1 MSIYA
6 IVMKQIKRLSK
17 PACNFLIK
25 KGINESTNVQAQD
38 GMVKKTEHSKGIYED
53 DEYVYHQIS
62 DQVINGYLEKKG
74 EEQHKRCAKTGLC
87 EQMTFVSEV
96 EATKA
101 EETIN
106 KESCSYSE
114 LLSLEKERDQ
124 YLERLSVLLAE
135 EEEYAELIQRFPH
148 TEDLLQPIIAN
159 ANYRSATVLGKINAL
174 TSALEV
180 LQTTENTICE

>member
-6 IVMKQIKRLSK
+6 VVMKQIKRLSK
-17 PACNFLIK
+17 PARNSLIK
-25 KGINESTNVQAQD
+25 KGVNEFANVQAQD
-38 GMVKKTEHSKGIYED
+38 GVVKKTDHSKGIYED
-53 DEYVYHQIS
+53 GEYVYHQIS

-74 EEQHKRCAKTGLC
+74 EKQHKLCEKVGLC
-87 EQMTFVSEV
+87 EQMNFVSEV

-106 KESCSYSE
+106 KEPCSYSE

-148 TEDLLQPIIAN
+148 TKELLQPVIAN
-159 ANYRSATVLGKINAL
+159 AKYRSATVLGKINAL

-180 LQTTENTICE
+180 LQITDNTICE